1 MPTPTRKIISSITS
15 LPPLLAGVLAM
26 LCYAGSFIAVRDVA
40 GVVPPA
46 AITFLRSAIAIV
58 ILYPLCRKSLHA
70 QWPIIRK
77 HWKFLAL
84 QGGLIIVCGNGIMF
98 VGLQFTTAINGSLIN
113 SAEPVAIVAVAWLMF
128 RDRLTAMQ
136 WAGVLV
142 SLAGVLYLIGRGK
155 LGVLL
160 NLDLNIGDVLVFISI
175 ICWAIYAVL
184 MRRVPKELD
193 RLNFLFAILVAGAI
207 ASFPFWILENIYYL
221 PTPLTWTTAGVTGGL
236 ALFASIFAL
245 LWWNRAVEGLGA
257 SRAGLLLHLIPVY
270 TVILAVWLLNEEPF
284 LFHAVGIGLIGIG
297 IYLTT
302 ILRSG
307 NEKTDG

>member
-1 MPTPTRKIISSITS
+1 MSLKIVSAVSS
-15 LPPLLAGVLAM
+15 LPPLLAGTLAM
-26 LCYAGSFIAVRDVA
+26 LCYSGSFISVRDVA

-46 AITFLRSAIAIV
+46 AITFLRCAIAIA
-58 ILYPLCRKSLHA
+58 ILYPFCRKSLHA

-84 QGGLIIVCGNGIMF
+84 QGVLIIVCGNGIMF

-128 RDRLTAMQ
+128 RDRLDAMQ
-136 WAGVLV
+136 WLGVLI
-142 SLAGVLYLIGRGK
+142 SMAGVLYLIGRGK
-155 LGVLL
+155 LDVLL

-175 ICWAIYAVL
+175 VCWAVYAVL

-193 RLNFLFAILVAGAI
+193 RLNFLFAILVAGAV
-207 ASFPFWILENIYYL
+207 AVFPFWILENIYYL
-221 PTPLTWTTAGVTGGL
+221 PTPITWTTAGVTGGL

-270 TVILAVWLLNEEPF
+270 TVILAVWLLDEEPF
-284 LFHAVGIGLIGIG
+284 MFHAVGIGLIAVG

-302 ILRSG
+302 IHRRG
-307 NEKTDG
+307 ADKQIRK

>member
-1 MPTPTRKIISSITS
+1 MSQKIVNTVSS
-15 LPPLLAGVLAM
+15 LPPLLAGALAM
-26 LCYAGSFIAVRDVA
+26 LCYSGSFISVRDVA

-46 AITFLRSAIAIV
+46 AITFLRCTIAIAI
-58 ILYPLCRKSLHA
+58 LYPFCRKSLHA

-84 QGGLIIVCGNGIMF
+84 QGVLIIVCGNGIMF

-128 RDRLTAMQ
+128 RDRLDAMQ
-136 WAGVLV
+136 WLGVLV
-142 SLAGVLYLIGRGK
+142 SMAGVLYLIGRGK
-155 LGVLL
+155 LDVLL

-175 ICWAIYAVL
+175 VCWAVYAVL

-193 RLNFLFAILVAGAI
+193 RLNYLFTILVAGAV
-207 ASFPFWILENIYYL
+207 AVFPFWILENIYYL
-221 PTPLTWTTAGVTGGL
+221 PTPITWTTAGVTGGL

-270 TVILAVWLLNEEPF
+270 TVILAVWLLDEEPF
-284 LFHAVGIGLIGIG
+284 LFHAVGIGLIGVG

-302 ILRSG
+302 IHRRG
-307 NEKTDG
+307 AGTTNT